1 MASIPTVQKMDI
13 HKDIQNMYKESN
25 WGKLIDGQFVI
36 DGYKFRG
43 RQSFTKAKEGLKDS
57 FTKGSQHEIEGI
69 KFRILDARQKGVE
82 NEIELEVEDNIKN
95 GIENRG
101 MAIVKLYGPNKRKEC
116 VVTVTKSKD
125 SDVIFVQIIAQMV
138 VKPYLNKFL
147 TSENLGQL
155 MDIDIQSDLHKKI
168 ICNKCEKIFD
178 TTQGLKIHM
187 SKMHVQQSRS
197 LSKRTLEVYVTN
209 NETIMKN
216 HKKEKHGKLDTSP
229 PQKKQRS
236 ESDVVGDNKGTAEDM
251 GCVAEIVEKIAIK
264 KQSGKSS
271 KIPNII
277 EVPNNIKHLVNEND
291 KIYRVPGDGACAPN
305 CASAYLFQ
313 DEIFGPKLRRQMNIF
328 MACHWDERYN
338 LICPCTPD
346 TPFIRKLRGKL
357 IKFTDPAKLK

>member
-1 MASIPTVQKMDI
+1 M
-13 HKDIQNMYKESN
+13 
-25 WGKLIDGQFVI
+25 
-36 DGYKFRG
+36 
-43 RQSFTKAKEGLKDS
+43 KDS

-178 TTQGLKIHM
+178 TT
-187 SKMHVQQSRS
+187 
-197 LSKRTLEVYVTN
+197 
-209 NETIMKN
+209 
-216 HKKEKHGKLDTSP
+216 
-229 PQKKQRS
+229 
-236 ESDVVGDNKGTAEDM
+236 
-251 GCVAEIVEKIAIK
+251 
-264 KQSGKSS
+264 
-271 KIPNII
+271 
-277 EVPNNIKHLVNEND
+277 
-291 KIYRVPGDGACAPN
+291 
-305 CASAYLFQ
+305 
-313 DEIFGPKLRRQMNIF
+313 
-328 MACHWDERYN
+328 
-338 LICPCTPD
+338 
-346 TPFIRKLRGKL
+346 
-357 IKFTDPAKLK
+357 